1 MCTFSTP
8 TCSYTLSTMA
18 LPAFTAAMFAL
29 ESGNLGKRLGL
40 ANRALYSRN
49 TYIVYMDKWAKMY
62 NRYYS

>member
-1 MCTFSTP
+1 MQL
-8 TCSYTLSTMA
+8 TLSIIA
-18 LPAFTAAMFAL
+18 LPAFTAAIFAL
-29 ESGNLGKRLGL
+29 QSGNLGKRLGL